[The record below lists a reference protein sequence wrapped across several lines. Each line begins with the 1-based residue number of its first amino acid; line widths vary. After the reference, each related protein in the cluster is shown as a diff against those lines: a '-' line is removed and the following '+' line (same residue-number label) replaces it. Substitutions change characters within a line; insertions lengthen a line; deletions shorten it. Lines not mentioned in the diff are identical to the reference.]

1 MRIAFNIAIIAS
13 IFFFPWWL
21 TAILV
26 LAAVSLVG
34 RFYEAI
40 AYGILVDALYGTS
53 MGYRGFPYMATAYS
67 VIVFILA
74 NAVRKRV
81 VW

>member
-13 IFFFPWWL
+13 ILFAPWWL
-21 TAILV
+21 TALIV
-26 LAAVSLVG
+26 LAAVAMIG

-40 AYGILVDALYGTS
+40 AYGILVDALYGTPV
-53 MGYRGFPYMATAYS
+53 GYHGFSYAATLYAV
-67 VIVFILA
+67 VIFIVA